1 MRATPW
7 LFVPSFALAS
17 LVAPQA
23 REAIASIAGVVTVPI
38 AACAVG
44 GLHTIFT
51 NGFICPYISNSNG
64 YDARNVSN
72 IFVDY
77 VTPNVSG
84 NTYAAACVQS
94 WTGTAEGCASPVS
107 TTGVGSTDESI
118 PVFSTIAGVPS
129 SAWNYNFVEVYEGE
143 FVIDPN
149 FQQGLGVPDGNP
161 PGSPTRFLGVGFN

>member
-1 MRATPW
+1 MRVTPW

-23 REAIASIAGVVTVPI
+23 REAIASIAGTVTVPI

-64 YDARNVSN
+64 YDARSVSN

-77 VTPNVSG
+77 VTQHTSG

-94 WTGTAEGCASPVS
+94 WTGISEGCAAPVS
-107 TTGVGSTDESI
+107 SSGVGNYDQSI
-118 PVFSTIAGVPS
+118 PVFSTIGGVTPS
-129 SAWNYNFVEVYEGE
+129 AYNYYFVEVYEGE
-143 FVIDPN
+143 FIPDPN

-161 PGSPTRFLGVGFN
+161 AGSPTRFLGVGFN